1 MADSSI
7 TFSTALDNEQLEKDL
22 KKAERDID
30 TLKRKVERADSSAN
44 AIADKMEE
52 ADRAIDATK
61 AQIRELNAELQR
73 LDATDP
79 NDADAWFA
87 AQSQIAGVR
96 DRIAEATDELKRQ
109 EKGQNA
115 LQARWEKLESTATEY
130 RAQLGAATNRA
141 EDLSVEL
148 AKAGTQGGST
158 LSAGI
163 ASVEARVAA
172 FSARLATMVRRVFV
186 FGAILSVL
194 RHIRSTLGE
203 ALQENERFSASL
215 AGLKA
220 SVRGFASGV
229 AAMIAPALTAAVN
242 MCTAALLTLA
252 RIIDGIFGTSIAQA
266 IIAARQAAEQ
276 SWVLGDSADKAA
288 KSLGKQAKATKKLA
302 KEQEKA
308 NKSLLAFDELNQL
321 NEDSS
326 DDDTGAGDVAGGTG
340 DVGSGGGANWDAL
353 DVGKIGAKLA
363 ELMVILGAALMAVGA
378 ILAFSGIN
386 IPLGLTLMAF
396 GALMVYTA
404 YQEQWDKL
412 PAQVQNAI
420 TTAFVLVGVVMLVI
434 GAVLAFSGINIPL
447 GIGMMGAGAALLVP
461 AAALNWT
468 TLPAR
473 CQKTIAGALK
483 LVGAVA
489 LAIGAALAFSGVN
502 IPLGIGLM
510 LAGAIALASSV
521 ALNWD
526 SLSTQVSSV
535 VGSTLRLAGSIA
547 LAIGAVL
554 AFTGVN
560 MPLGIGLMV
569 LGAGALAGGAALN
582 WDSLTSDLN
591 ATLSQAITLA
601 GAAAL
606 AIGAVLAFTGV
617 NAPLGFALMAFGA
630 VAMVATADID
640 WNFILN
646 SLKTV
651 WNNIRIWFQSSV
663 QPYLTWSYWQNVFKG
678 IVNGLIACLNA
689 ALGDV
694 GWFVNNLSSGIG
706 SLLNY
711 LGVTGWSFSISMPQ
725 IPHLAQ
731 GAVIPPNR
739 EFLAV
744 LGDQRSGNNIET
756 PEDLMRQVVREEA
769 GAVLAQL
776 MAMMPG
782 IGAGGGDQRDV
793 VLMVGRE
800 ELARVTVQGMRDLR
814 STGELG
820 GLALDFD

>member
-7 TFSTALDNEQLEKDL
+7 TFSTALDNGQLEKDL
-22 KKAERDID
+22 KRAEKDID

-61 AQIRELNAELQR
+61 AQIRALNAELQG

-79 NDADAWFA
+79 NDASAWFA

-96 DRIAEATDELKRQ
+96 ERIAETTDELKRQ
-109 EKGQNA
+109 EKGQDA
-115 LQARWEKLESTATEY
+115 LQKRWEQLDASAAEY
-130 RAQLGAATNRA
+130 RGQLEAATNRA
-141 EDLSVEL
+141 GDLSLEL
-148 AKAGTQGGST
+148 TKAGTKGGAA

-163 ASVEARVAA
+163 AGAEARVAA

-186 FGAILSVL
+186 FGAILGVL
-194 RHIRSTLGE
+194 RALRDTMGE
-203 ALQENERFSASL
+203 ALVENERFAGSL
-215 AGLKA
+215 EGLKA
-220 SVRGFASGV
+220 TVRGFASGV

-321 NEDSS
+321 SEDT
-326 DDDTGAGDVAGGTG
+326 DTDTGDTAGGGGGGGTG
-340 DVGSGGGANWDAL
+340 GGAAWDAL
-353 DVGKIGAKLA
+353 DVGKIGEKLA
-363 ELMVILGAALMAVGA
+363 EVMLILGGALMAVGA

-386 IPLGLTLMAF
+386 IPLGLTLMAI
-396 GALMVYTA
+396 GALMIYTA

-412 PAQVQNAI
+412 PAQVRNAI
-420 TTAFVLVGVVMLVI
+420 TTAFVLTGVVMMVI
-434 GAVLAFSGINIPL
+434 GAVLAFSGVNVAL
-447 GIGMMGAGAALLVP
+447 GIGMMAAGAALVVT

-468 TLPAR
+468 ALPTR

-489 LAIGAALAFSGVN
+489 LVIGAALAFSGVN
-502 IPLGIGLM
+502 IPLGIGIM
-510 LAGAIALASSV
+510 LAGATALAASA

-526 SLSTQVSSV
+526 SLSTQLSTTI
-535 VGSTLRLAGSIA
+535 GSTLKLVGTVA

-560 MPLGIGLMV
+560 MPLGIGLMA
-569 LGAGALAGGAALN
+569 LGAGALVGGAALN

-591 ATLSQAITLA
+591 ATLSSTITLV

-617 NAPLGFALMAFGA
+617 NMPLGIALMAIGVGA
-630 VAMVATADID
+630 MIATADID
-640 WNFILN
+640 WDFILN

-651 WNNIRIWFQSSV
+651 WNNIKIWFQTNV

-678 IVNGLIACLNA
+678 IVNGLISCLNA

-694 GWFVNNLSSGIG
+694 GWFVNSLSSGIG

-711 LGVTGWSFSISMPQ
+711 LGVTGWGFSISMPQ
-725 IPHLAQ
+725 IPYLAQ

-782 IGAGGGDQRDV
+782 IGAGAAGDQRDV

-800 ELARVTVQGMRDLR
+800 ELARVTVQGIRDLR
-814 STGELG
+814 STGEFG
-820 GLALDFD
+820 GLVLDFD